1 MNALAWIAVIGS
13 PLVSLIGIIVTTLAS
28 RRQDKASADK
38 TSADALQVIQES
50 TLALLEPMQ
59 RQVDQLRAEN
69 TYLAADVRELK
80 DRLGVVED
88 DRDVLVAAI
97 RIHAAWEDSGR
108 PDPPGAPSVGSR
120 VRAILARLNDA
131 A

>member
-1 MNALAWIAVIGS
+1 MNAATWVA
-13 PLVSLIGIIVTTLAS
+13 IIVPLAGLVGTIITVLAA

-38 TSADALQVIQES
+38 TSAEALQVIQES
-50 TLALLEPMQ
+50 TLALLEPLQ

-69 TYLAADVRELK
+69 TYLAADVRNLK

-88 DRDVLVAAI
+88 DRDVLAAAV

-108 PDPPGAPSVGSR
+108 PDPPGAPSIGSK